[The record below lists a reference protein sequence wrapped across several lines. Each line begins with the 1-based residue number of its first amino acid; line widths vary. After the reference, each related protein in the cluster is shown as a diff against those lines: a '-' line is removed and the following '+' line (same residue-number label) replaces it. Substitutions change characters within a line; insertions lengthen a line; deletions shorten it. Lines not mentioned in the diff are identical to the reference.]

1 MHAVIM
7 ILVPF
12 IAAHL
17 MVPVRADEDLKLLS
31 RKTLL
36 AGILQAGISYVL
48 VGRWTLWFIPFAVLI
63 LHVLLTGLMTLLRP
77 KGKLLAVVC
86 VEFGGALL
94 LLGLSVYVI
103 RSTGRT
109 VPEWIDR
116 LGQLYPLILVH
127 LIGVLATVGL
137 GSRVVEA
144 AVEPLQ
150 VQLTA
155 QREKQEAS
163 GAAPVQGL
171 IDGGRTI
178 GMLERSLMYVLIVMG
193 QIAAV
198 GFLIAAKSIFRI
210 GEITEKGNRMEAEY
224 ILIGTLWSFLFGIS
238 AAALTLA
245 LLQWL
250 ELG

>member
-7 ILVPF
+7 ILVPL
-12 IAAHL
+12 ILAHL
-17 MVPVRADEDLKLLS
+17 VVPVRAGDDQTFLS
-31 RKTLL
+31 RGTLL
-36 AGILQAGISYVL
+36 AGLLQAGISYVL
-48 VGRWTLWFIPFAVLI
+48 VGRWAMWFLPVAVLI

-77 KGKLLAVVC
+77 RGKLLAVVS

-94 LLGLSVYVI
+94 LFGLSVVVI
-103 RSTGRT
+103 RSTGRS
-109 VPEWIDR
+109 VPEWVAR
-116 LGQLYPLILVH
+116 LDPLYPLILVH
-127 LIGVLATVGL
+127 LMGILATVGL

-178 GMLERSLMYVLIVMG
+178 GMLERSLMYILIVMG

-238 AAALTLA
+238 SAALTLA

-250 ELG
+250 GLR